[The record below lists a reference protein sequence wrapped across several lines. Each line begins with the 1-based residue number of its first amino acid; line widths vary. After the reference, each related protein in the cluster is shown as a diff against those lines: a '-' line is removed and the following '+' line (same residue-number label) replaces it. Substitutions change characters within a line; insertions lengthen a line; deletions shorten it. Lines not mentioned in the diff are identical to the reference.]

1 MPSKA
6 KLAAVNFAAN
16 RIDIDSV
23 VLLLREP
30 MDLSAYR
37 IEGRLVSWPLSPGSG
52 VVIDA
57 KAIPGGLLEQSWAT
71 YRSFEAEKNLP
82 AGTIL
87 QIQPGD
93 ALSITP
99 AGLAGVDAEGVDP
112 AHRILYS
119 IELRLVAPDGE
130 IIHSRHFLPDD
141 DYVSEYPK
149 VLRKADGTG
158 FLMVKL
164 DVALDV
170 VPLSLEQYRLKLTYH
185 RNNKARVSTSQT
197 LSQAG
202 NDADEIVTLDIPLQT
217 QD

>member
-1 MPSKA
+1 
-6 KLAAVNFAAN
+6 
-16 RIDIDSV
+16 
-23 VLLLREP
+23 

-37 IEGRLVSWPLSPGSG
+37 IEGRLVSWPLSPSSG

-57 KAIPGGLLEQSWAT
+57 QTIPGGLVEQSWAT
-71 YRSFEAEKNLP
+71 YRSFEAENKLP
-82 AGTIL
+82 AGTTL
-87 QIQPGD
+87 QVQPGE

-99 AGLAGVDAEGVDP
+99 AGLAGVDAEGLDP

-130 IIHSRHFLPDD
+130 VVHSRHFLPDD
-141 DYVSEYPK
+141 DYVSENLK

-158 FLMVKL
+158 FFMVKL
-164 DVALDV
+164 DVALNV
-170 VPLSLEQYRLKLTYH
+170 VPLALDQYRLKLTYR

-202 NDADEIVTLDIPLQT
+202 NEADEVVTLDIPLQT
-217 QD
+217 Q